1 MRLLSLE
8 LNNFRGFYGQ
18 HRVEFAAEDKRRV
31 TIFHGENGAGKT
43 NFLNAIHWCVTGKF
57 TPRFQDRQ
65 LLVNKEAYREG
76 ARECTVELTF
86 SDVAGGVSTTYRV
99 RRSASNQAQTA
110 FDVFRV
116 IKGNSTTVPKG
127 DSLLR
132 SLLPDALAS
141 WFFFDAEAIGSLE
154 LSGSDQFKSEL
165 RKTLGFDLVDKLLA
179 DLDRVR
185 TRRTGEVA
193 KQSNDR
199 NLQEIQAEIENV
211 ELVLPGH
218 HAQRQ
223 LLDRKRVELVAEYER
238 VRSELSKQPQAKPLE
253 QRRLKLEFEIKRL
266 KDEKVAATAGVA
278 QTIGNAS
285 APVLLEALTSRLEGQ
300 LNEQEVRGRLPS
312 PYSDQLIKDILDA
325 KTCICGRP
333 VAEGSHESHQIAKLM
348 EHATTGALN
357 QRISQLRY
365 FLIEVSSQAEKYP
378 LQLQHA
384 RSRIADIDTELGR
397 LEEEWAEVTKEL
409 RSIDQESIQRLE
421 RERVDVERKRDQ
433 ANQELGSVNRIIELT
448 ERRKADA
455 QARYEVAAKKLNVS
469 AKLKRELDK
478 TTRLIDHIRKTAGA
492 QEKQALLILSQEL
505 NFVLGKYLTKH
516 YQAKIDP
523 SNYAV
528 QLLDQEGRKV
538 GHSTGE
544 GQVLKFAFIATVV
557 AMAAKKTT
565 QKIQWLSEPTIA
577 PLVLDAPFSALD
589 PEYQGSVARN
599 LATQATQLILMI
611 SSAAWSE
618 AVAAP
623 LEPLV
628 GKRYLILSIEAG
640 PRGDKPV
647 KSVNIR
653 GRNHVLNSYDG
664 ERSESMFEEIR

>member
-1 MRLLSLE
+1 
-8 LNNFRGFYGQ
+8 
-18 HRVEFAAEDKRRV
+18 
-31 TIFHGENGAGKT
+31 
-43 NFLNAIHWCVTGKF
+43 
-57 TPRFQDRQ
+57 
-65 LLVNKEAYREG
+65 
-76 ARECTVELTF
+76 
-86 SDVAGGVSTTYRV
+86 
-99 RRSASNQAQTA
+99 
-110 FDVFRV
+110 
-116 IKGNSTTVPKG
+116 
-127 DSLLR
+127 
-132 SLLPDALAS
+132 
-141 WFFFDAEAIGSLE
+141 
-154 LSGSDQFKSEL
+154 
-165 RKTLGFDLVDKLLA
+165 
-179 DLDRVR
+179 
-185 TRRTGEVA
+185 
-193 KQSNDR
+193 
-199 NLQEIQAEIENV
+199 
-211 ELVLPGH
+211 
-218 HAQRQ
+218 
-223 LLDRKRVELVAEYER
+223 
-238 VRSELSKQPQAKPLE
+238 LE
-253 QRRLKLEFEIKRL
+253 QRRVKLESNIKRL
-266 KDEKVAATAGVA
+266 KEEKVAATAAVA

-312 PYSDQLIKDILDA
+312 PYSDQLIKDILEA

-333 VAEGSHESHQIAKLM
+333 VDEGSHESHQIGKLM

-365 FLIEVSSQAEKYP
+365 FLIEVSSQAERYP
-378 LQLQHA
+378 LQLQQA

-397 LEEEWAEVTKEL
+397 LEEECTEVTKEL

-421 RERVDVERKRDQ
+421 RERVDIERRRDQ
-433 ANQELGSVNRIIELT
+433 VNQELGSVNRIIELT

-455 QARYEVAAKKLNVS
+455 QARYEAAAKKLHVS

-505 NFVLGKYLTKH
+505 NFVLQRYLTKH
-516 YQAKIDP
+516 YQARIDP

-557 AMAAKKTT
+557 AMAARKTT

-628 GKRYLILSIEAG
+628 GKRYLILSVEAG

-647 KSVNIR
+647 KSVAIR
-653 GRNHVLNSYDG
+653 GRNYMLNSYGG
-664 ERSESMFEEIR
+664 ERSESMFEEVR